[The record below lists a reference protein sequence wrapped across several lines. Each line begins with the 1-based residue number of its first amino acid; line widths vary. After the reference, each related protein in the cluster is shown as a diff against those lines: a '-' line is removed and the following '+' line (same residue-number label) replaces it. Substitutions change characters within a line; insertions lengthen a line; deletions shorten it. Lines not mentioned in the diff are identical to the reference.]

1 MAATVQLNTRIDPDL
16 KRRGDAV
23 FSRAG
28 LTSSQVVRAVWE
40 AAATTQEV
48 PECILAHRERD
59 DIDARLAAIHDG
71 YGLAIRV
78 MEDLGV
84 HFKDPGEREPVD
96 CRAERDA
103 MYAEMADR
111 FEAEYGQI

>member
-23 FSRAG
+23 FARAG

-78 MEDLGV
+78 MEELGV
-84 HFKDPGEREPVD
+84 HFKDPGEWEPVD
-96 CRAERDA
+96 YRAERDA
-103 MYAEMADR
+103 MYDEMI
-111 FEAEYGQI
+111 EEMECNHV